1 MVLRMGVVICRWMHV
16 QAVGRRISTKQ
27 SDSLA
32 TIKESLVLI
41 CIDNIGSCHCHLKE
55 AAGAAGLRHDV
66 RPRAVPYLFR
76 ACDDVREARTVHSI
90 ICTYTH

>member
-1 MVLRMGVVICRWMHV
+1 MKVLQMGVVIRRWMHV
-16 QAVGRRISTKQ
+16 EAVGRRISTKQ

-55 AAGAAGLRHDV
+55 AAGARDYATMFALGLCHTCFEPV
-66 RPRAVPYLFR
+66 MM
-76 ACDDVREARTVHSI
+76 
-90 ICTYTH
+90 